1 MMIDCKNEYMIDCTI
16 VIVIYLMAVCPLQST
31 SLVFVAVEGSEPLLQ
46 YHQLRGKTQTFH
58 GGGGRWASD

>member
-31 SLVFVAVEGSEPLLQ
+31 PLVFVAVEGSESLLQ
-46 YHQLRGKTQTFH
+46 YHQLRGKTQ
-58 GGGGRWASD
+58 A